1 MPTFLAPLVQGE
13 NNALL
18 LMLASVVDTSA
29 MPTTVC
35 GNTHAPKTMIGKKAA
50 DLIKTAAA
58 AQGLSR
64 MAWQGADSGRGHADT
79 EATNPKPKDRRPS
92 PAPLFELQRFLL
104 VHALT
109 VLQHSRRN
117 R

>member
-92 PAPLFELQRFLL
+92 PAPLFALQRFVPVPASAGLW
-104 VHALT
+104 
-109 VLQHSRRN
+109 HSPRN